1 MTELPFHN
9 QAGQHLCPLS
19 PAVTNTHIWASQSRD
34 PCCTPSSTGR
44 AQALGT
50 WHLCDSPRAE
60 RKRKA
65 EFTVSSSACT
75 DPERLLQ
82 PPARHYNWLHKG
94 YLHTL
99 KKKTEW
105 PNKNRKE
112 NTQKPKI
119 LQRKNKQT
127 KNPQQQHKTNHKK
140 AQKNP
145 PKKAKL
151 QAKPTVNFLSWP
163 KKYFKEG
170 GTPIICPHEKIE
182 KGSSS
187 LKLVTHNSLAQTNG
201 RKWPNTVIKTACIY

>member
-1 MTELPFHN
+1 MTELPFHI

-112 NTQKPKI
+112 NTQKTKI

-140 AQKNP
+140 AQKIHQKKPNYKQNQQSIFLADLKSILKKVAP
-145 PKKAKL
+145 PSSAHTK
-151 QAKPTVNFLSWP
+151 
-163 KKYFKEG
+163 
-170 GTPIICPHEKIE
+170 KIE